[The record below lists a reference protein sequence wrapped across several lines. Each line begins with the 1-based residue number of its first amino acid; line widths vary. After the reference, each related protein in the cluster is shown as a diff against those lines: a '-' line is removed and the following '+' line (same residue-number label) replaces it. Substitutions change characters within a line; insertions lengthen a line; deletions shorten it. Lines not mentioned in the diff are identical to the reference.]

1 MMPGIQGDELCK
13 LVKEN
18 PETAGIPFVLLTA
31 KTNHDAV
38 VEGLKK
44 GADDYIPKPF
54 STEILKLKVQGLI
67 DNRNRQRDYIMRQ
80 VLKEVGNPPAK
91 DHEYPD
97 QHIAQAES
105 NAQAEEAQP
114 VLSENDHAFVLHA
127 TQLVIENISNAD
139 FNINSLCQEMAMSR
153 TLFYS
158 RLKSLT
164 GKAPQEFIRII
175 RLQKAAELLKQGR
188 NVTEVATDTGFVNV
202 KYFSMLFKK
211 QFGIQPSKY
220 EQDHT
225 D

>member
-1 MMPGIQGDELCK
+1 MSM
-13 LVKEN
+13 VKEN
-18 PETAGIPFVLLTA
+18 PDTADIPFILLTA
-31 KTNHDAV
+31 KTNYDAV

-54 STEILKLKVQGLI
+54 STEILKLKVRGFI
-67 DNRNRQRDYIMRQ
+67 ENRNRQRDFFMRQ
-80 VLKEVGNPPAK
+80 ALKEVENGRNNTTST
-91 DHEYPD
+91 PD
-97 QHIAQAES
+97 QPAQQS
-105 NAQAEEAQP
+105 DDTIDNQP
-114 VLSENDHAFVLHA
+114 ALSESDHAFVIRA
-127 TQLVIENISNAD
+127 TQLVIENISNAE

-175 RLQKAAELLKQGR
+175 RLQQAAELLKQGK
-188 NVTEVATDTGFVNV
+188 NVTEVATDTGFINV

-220 EQDHT
+220 EQDSSASSS
-225 D
+225 DKQ